1 MPSITELLQNERT
14 KGFLE
19 ISQKLD
25 SVKNYYDK
33 NAIGEE
39 VVVRWNEF
47 NQKEKNP
54 YAQHIA
60 KEFDKMIEK
69 IIPKD
74 KIISARFESWINK
87 ERNELIVD
95 SKLNSNNY
103 FKSWTDFNTG
113 ETFTRNQ
120 NEIILAKS
128 EYLGKELDR
137 LEKSFLTH
145 MQKSPE
151 IAFASKETLEKWAS
165 YYEKRQA
172 EVRSHLEQGDYSE
185 YDKKDK
191 NDNIT
196 KVGTEQDAVSHL
208 QNIENRR
215 IIVENSLN
223 EKKEQNTVTND
234 NDYVDYVGNKVP
246 FKNH

>member
-19 ISQKLD
+19 VSQKLD
-25 SVKNYYDK
+25 SVKNYYSK
-33 NAIGEE
+33 NAIDEE

-54 YAQHIA
+54 YAQVIA
-60 KEFDKMIEK
+60 KEFDKMVEN

-95 SKLNSNNY
+95 SKLNSDNY
-103 FKSWTDFNTG
+103 FKSWTDFETG
-113 ETFTRNQ
+113 RVFTRNK
-120 NEIILAKS
+120 NEIIEAKGN
-128 EYLGKELDR
+128 YLGQELNR
-137 LEKSFLTH
+137 LEKSFVTH

-151 IAFASKETLEKWAS
+151 IAFADEKTLEKWAN
-165 YYEKRQA
+165 YYDKKQV
-172 EVRSHLEQGDYSE
+172 EVRSFLEQSDYSS

-191 NDNIT
+191 NDNII
-196 KVGTEQDAVSHL
+196 KVGTEEDAVSHL
-208 QNIENRR
+208 QNIESRR
-215 IIVENSLN
+215 LIVENSLN
-223 EKKEQNTVTND
+223 GKNEQNTTTND
-234 NDYVDYVGNKVP
+234 NVDYVGNKVP
-246 FKNH
+246 FKQH